1 MLRGFRIGHREDLRL
16 ATGCTVFLFDVPNVA
31 VASVCGGAPGSREL
45 PTLFPGRLVP
55 GVDAIVLSGGS
66 ALGLRCSEG
75 VVTFLRE
82 RKRGFATKAAS
93 VPIVAQ
99 AVIYDLEVGEVAF
112 PEAEWGYEAALR
124 ADTAVREG
132 TVGAGTGATVG
143 KKFGMQWA
151 MKGGFGASEVCLPE
165 GSIWAF
171 VVTNALGDVYDPK
184 SGTLLAGSRRENA
197 GRASFPPFNTTLAVV
212 IFELSLLREEL
223 LALASLVHS
232 ALATCIRPFGTL
244 YDGDVLFLVA
254 LGKKQPKDYL
264 LLVQGVYEVVTEAV
278 INSVKKA
285 SPLHGIPSC
294 TVQQT
299 S

>member
-1 MLRGFRIGHREDLRL
+1 MFAGFRVGHREDFRL

-31 VASVCGGAPGSREL
+31 VASVHGGAPGSREL
-45 PTLFPGRLVP
+45 PALFPGRLVQ

-66 ALGLRCSEG
+66 AFGLRCSDG

-82 RKRGFATKAAS
+82 RKKGFATRVTH

-124 ADTAVREG
+124 ADTTLVEG

-143 KKFGMQWA
+143 KMYGMPGA
-151 MKGGFGASEVCLPE
+151 MKGGFGAGSVHLPE

-184 SGTLLAGSRRENA
+184 SGVLLAGARGRGERRM
-197 GRASFPPFNTTLAVV
+197 SFPPFNTTLAVV
-212 IFELSLLREEL
+212 IFDLLLSREEL
-223 LALASLVHS
+223 LALTFVVHS

-254 LGKKQPKDYL
+254 LGRKPPRDYV
-264 LLVQGVYEVVTEAV
+264 LLVQGIYEAV
-278 INSVKKA
+278 VDATLNSVKKA
-285 SPLHGIPSC
+285 SPLCGIPAC
-294 TVQQT
+294 VVQ
-299 S
+299 